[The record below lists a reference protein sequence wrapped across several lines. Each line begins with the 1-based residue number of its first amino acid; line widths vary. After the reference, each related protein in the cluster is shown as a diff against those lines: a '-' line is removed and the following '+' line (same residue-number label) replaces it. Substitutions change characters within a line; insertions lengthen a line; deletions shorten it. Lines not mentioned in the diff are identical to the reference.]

1 MRRVSP
7 AARAALAA
15 LLLCIA
21 MLALFWPGVAM
32 FDTLNQYAQ
41 LRSGSYDD
49 WHPPVM
55 ARLWALF
62 HAAGWHGQAPMFL
75 IQMLLCWIG
84 LGLFAAAL
92 ARRGARIAAIAV
104 LLLGIWPPI
113 AGWQVM
119 VLKDAQM
126 AGALLAATGLAAW
139 WRLQDRPLPRWAAL
153 LVGLL
158 LLYATLVRINAVFAT
173 VPLAFGLLGAGTWRR
188 PVRRGA
194 MMLAAMVAVLA
205 ALPLVNHGL
214 LRAGASEV
222 GRALPTYD
230 LAGIAHHAG
239 PEAVPV
245 LPAEVWRAAEAERC
259 IRPILW
265 DPLGDRCDFVAEGL
279 AITAPGRKLTEAWL
293 LTIARHPVAYAEHR
307 LAHWN
312 ATMRW
317 LVPWRYPLAAP
328 QWDSEPNMLG
338 IGSPSPRSEPFQQ
351 LAGMLAESPLG
362 APILWLTAAL
372 AVLALAWRHDGAR
385 SRLAVTLAL
394 SAVLT
399 ELAFLVISVAA
410 DYRYHLWAMLATG
423 LAAALVAGMPMS
435 RRGRGIALAALLLIG
450 ATSFAARIALPP
462 VGETYTDAAG

>member
-1 MRRVSP
+1 MSP
-7 AARAALAA
+7 AVRAALAA
-15 LLLCIA
+15 SLLCLA
-21 MLALFWPGVAM
+21 MLACFWPGIAM
-32 FDTLNQYAQ
+32 FDTVNQYAQ

-49 WHPPVM
+49 WHPPAM

-62 HAAGWHGQAPMFL
+62 HAAGWPGQAPMFVL
-75 IQMLLCWIG
+75 QTLSCWAG

-92 ARRGARIAAIAV
+92 ARQGARIAAGAV

-113 AGWQVM
+113 AGWQVA

-139 WRLQDRPLPRWAAL
+139 WRLRDLPLPRAAAL
-153 LVGLL
+153 LIGLL

-194 MMLAAMVAVLA
+194 MMLAAMIAVLA
-205 ALPLVNHGL
+205 VLPLVNHGL

-239 PEAVPV
+239 AEAVPV
-245 LPAEVWRAAEAERC
+245 LPAPVWQAAEAERC
-259 IRPILW
+259 IRPMLW

-293 LTIARHPVAYAEHR
+293 VTIARHPVAYAEHR

-317 LVPWRYPLAAP
+317 LVPWRYPLAEP
-328 QWDSEPNMLG
+328 QSDSEPNRLG
-338 IGSPSPRSEPFQQ
+338 IASPSPRIAPFQR
-351 LAGMLAESPLG
+351 LAGTLAESPLG
-362 APILWLTAAL
+362 APISWLVAAL
-372 AVLALAWRHDGAR
+372 AVLALAWRREDQR

-423 LAAALVAGMPMS
+423 LAVALMAGTPLP
-435 RRGRGIALAALLLIG
+435 RRGLRIALAALLLVG
-450 ATSFAARIALPP
+450 ATGIAARIALPP

>member
-1 MRRVSP
+1 
-7 AARAALAA
+7 
-15 LLLCIA
+15 
-21 MLALFWPGVAM
+21 MLAYFWPGVAM
-32 FDTLNQYAQ
+32 FDTVNQYAQ

-49 WHPPVM
+49 WHPPAM

-62 HAAGWHGQAPMFL
+62 HAAGWHGQAPMF
-75 IQMLLCWIG
+75 MLQTLFCWAG

-92 ARRGARIAAIAV
+92 ARQGGRIAAGAV

-113 AGWQVM
+113 AGWQVA

-139 WRLQDRPLPRWAAL
+139 WRLRDRPLPRGATL
-153 LVGLL
+153 LIGLL

-188 PVRRGA
+188 PVRRGV
-194 MMLAAMVAVLA
+194 MMLAAMIAVLA
-205 ALPLVNHGL
+205 VLPLVNHGL

-239 PEAVPV
+239 AEAVPV
-245 LPAEVWRAAEAERC
+245 LPAPVWQAAEAERC
-259 IRPILW
+259 IRPMLW

-293 LTIARHPVAYAEHR
+293 VTIARHPVAYAEHR

-317 LVPWRYPLAAP
+317 LVPWRYPLAEP
-328 QWDSEPNMLG
+328 QSDSEPNTLG
-338 IGSPSPRSEPFQQ
+338 IASPSPRIAPFQR
-351 LAGMLAESPLG
+351 LAGTLAESPLG
-362 APILWLTAAL
+362 APILWLVAAL
-372 AVLALAWRHDGAR
+372 AVLALAWRRDDQR

-423 LAAALVAGMPMS
+423 LAVALMAGTSLP
-435 RRGRGIALAALLLIG
+435 RRGSRCHLSEKLTPMRPDKIRRYGKPRIG
-450 ATSFAARIALPP
+450 RT
-462 VGETYTDAAG
+462 VTHG

>member
-1 MRRVSP
+1 MSRVSP

-15 LLLCIA
+15 SLLCLA
-21 MLALFWPGVAM
+21 MLACFWPGVAM
-32 FDTLNQYAQ
+32 FDTVNQYAQ

-49 WHPPVM
+49 WHPPAM

-62 HAAGWHGQAPMFL
+62 HAAGWHGQAPMF
-75 IQMLLCWIG
+75 MLQTLFCWAG

-92 ARRGARIAAIAV
+92 ARQGGRIAAGAV

-113 AGWQVM
+113 AGWQVA

-139 WRLQDRPLPRWAAL
+139 WRLRDRPLPRGATL
-153 LVGLL
+153 LIGLL

-188 PVRRGA
+188 PVRRGV
-194 MMLAAMVAVLA
+194 MMLAAMIAVLA
-205 ALPLVNHGL
+205 VLPLVNHGL

-239 PEAVPV
+239 AEAVPV
-245 LPAEVWRAAEAERC
+245 LPAPVWQAAEAERC
-259 IRPILW
+259 IRPMLW

-293 LTIARHPVAYAEHR
+293 VTIARHPVAYAEHR

-317 LVPWRYPLAAP
+317 LVPWRYPLAEP
-328 QWDSEPNMLG
+328 QSDSEPNTLG
-338 IGSPSPRSEPFQQ
+338 IASPSPRIAPFQR
-351 LAGMLAESPLG
+351 LAGTLAESPLG
-362 APILWLTAAL
+362 APILWLVAAL
-372 AVLALAWRHDGAR
+372 AVLALAWRRDDQR

-423 LAAALVAGMPMS
+423 LAVALMAGTSLP
-435 RRGRGIALAALLLIG
+435 RRGLGIALAALLLVG
-450 ATSFAARIALPP
+450 ATGIAARIALPP